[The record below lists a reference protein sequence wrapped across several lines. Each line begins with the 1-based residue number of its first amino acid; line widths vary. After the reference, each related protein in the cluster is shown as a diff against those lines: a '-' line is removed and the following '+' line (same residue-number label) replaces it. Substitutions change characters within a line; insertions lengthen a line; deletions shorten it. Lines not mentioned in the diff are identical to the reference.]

1 MARTEKSFSMTGADG
16 RRRRY
21 RILDEITID
30 DCMVI
35 GARAVIGE
43 IALGFTYE
51 SPFSRSVRDHLVLTH
66 ITTRG

>member
-1 MARTEKSFSMTGADG
+1 MSRTERSFSITGADG

-21 RILDEITID
+21 RVLDEVTID

-43 IALGFTYE
+43 IALGVPYE
-51 SPFSRSVRDHLVLTH
+51 SPFSRSTRNHLVMTH
-66 ITTRG
+66 ITTRS